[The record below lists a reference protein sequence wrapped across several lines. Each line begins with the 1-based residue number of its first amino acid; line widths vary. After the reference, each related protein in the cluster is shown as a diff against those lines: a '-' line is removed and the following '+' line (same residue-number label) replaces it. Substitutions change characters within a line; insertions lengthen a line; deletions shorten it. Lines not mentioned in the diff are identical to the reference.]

1 MSNVL
6 KSKRKTDIRLY
17 DFTIFDFMTLRL
29 FYNANI
35 ITMDDALPKVD
46 AMVINDLGKIEAIG
60 AEKELRNQFG
70 FFSNEIDCHE
80 KTIVPGLNDAHI
92 HVWKIGHLRTYMLDV
107 RGVKSI
113 VEFKKLLKDF
123 ADKNPTSNWILARGI
138 NEMVLDEKRLPTK
151 EDLDEVITDRPVFVI
166 RTCAH
171 IGIANSKAI
180 QISGVSEATEV
191 PFGGE
196 IRKNHDGSLQGI
208 FTERALGLI
217 MNNIPAFTFDE
228 YKNMILEAHAYLL
241 SLGITSATDP
251 AANEELLAAY
261 IKLDQEG
268 LLKVRMNVF
277 PLRIP
282 DGSDD
287 IQVLPELYESDF
299 LQIKTVKFF
308 SDGGLSSATAALNV
322 PYKNTDGYK
331 GVLRLDYDKFYETA
345 KEAVDKGFSVATH
358 AIGHQAVDLTL
369 KVYSDLFKID
379 NTLKHRIEHVGFLSN
394 ENIQDFKRMNMTA
407 AMQPIFIYE
416 LANNFKSTLP
426 DELLDVVYPCKTV
439 LDNGINLA
447 LSTDGPVVKEIN
459 PWVNMETAVTRKAA
473 DGFVIGES
481 QKITFKQAIHAY
493 TVGSAMADNLE
504 NTKGS
509 LAIGKYADFIVLNIN
524 PFDLNN
530 VSKVKTV
537 ETWINGELNYKK

>member
-1 MSNVL
+1 
-6 KSKRKTDIRLY
+6 
-17 DFTIFDFMTLRL
+17 MTFKL
-29 FYNANI
+29 FFNANI
-35 ITMDDALPKVD
+35 ITMDDAFPKAD
-46 AMVINDLGKIEAIG
+46 SMVINNLGKIEAVG
-60 AEKELRNQFG
+60 TQNELRNQFDS
-70 FFSNEIDCHE
+70 FSSAIDFQG
-80 KTIVPGLNDAHI
+80 KTIVPGLNDSHI

-113 VEFKKLLKDF
+113 VEFQKRLKEF
-123 ADKNPTSNWILARGI
+123 AEKNPDSEWIMARGI
-138 NEMVLDEKRLPTK
+138 NEMVLEEKRLPTK
-151 EDLDEVITDRPVFVI
+151 EDIDKIISDRPVFVI

-180 QISGVSEATEV
+180 EISEVDETTEV

-196 IRKNHDGSLQGI
+196 IRKNQDGSLQGI

-217 MNNIPAFTFDE
+217 MNKIPAFTFEE
-228 YKNMILEAHAYLL
+228 YKNMILEAHNYLL

-287 IQVLPELYESDF
+287 IQVLPEQYESEF

-308 SDGGLSSATAALNV
+308 SDGGLSSATAAINV

-331 GVLRLDYDKFYETA
+331 GVLRLDYDKFYQTA

-369 KVYSDLFKID
+369 KVYKALFKID
-379 NTLKHRIEHVGFLSN
+379 NTLRHRIEHVGFLSN
-394 ENIQDFKRMNMTA
+394 ENIKDFKTMNMTA

-416 LANNFKSTLP
+416 LANNFKNTLT
-426 DELLDVVYPCKTV
+426 DDLLDVVYPCKTV

-459 PWVNMETAVTRKAA
+459 PWVNIETAVTRKAA

-481 QKITFKQAIHAY
+481 QKITFQQALKAY
-493 TVGSAMADNLE
+493 TVGSATADNLE
-504 NTKGS
+504 NIKGS
-509 LAIGKYADFIVLNIN
+509 LSKGKYADFIVLSTN
-524 PFDLNN
+524 PFDLNDVSN
-530 VSKVKTV
+530 VVTL
-537 ETWINGELNYKK
+537 ETWVQGKLKYKKI

>member
-1 MSNVL
+1 M
-6 KSKRKTDIRLY
+6 
-17 DFTIFDFMTLRL
+17 IFKLIH
-29 FYNANI
+29 NANI
-35 ITMDDALPKVD
+35 ITMDDAFPKAD
-46 AMVINDLGKIEAIG
+46 AMVINNLGKIEAVGTEID
-60 AEKELRNQFG
+60 LRNQFIS
-70 FFSNEIDCHE
+70 FSEEFDFQA

-113 VEFKKLLKDF
+113 VEFKEKLKDF
-123 ADKNPTSNWILARGI
+123 AAINPNSKWILARGI
-138 NEMVLDEKRLPTK
+138 NEMLLEEKRLPTK
-151 EDLDEVITDRPVFVI
+151 EDLDEVISDRPVFVI

-180 QISGVSEATEV
+180 AISKVDETTEV

-196 IRKNHDGSLQGI
+196 IRKNKDGSLQGI

-217 MNNIPAFTFDE
+217 MNTIPAFTFDE
-228 YKNMILEAHAYLL
+228 YKKMILEAHNYLL

-251 AANEELLAAY
+251 AANEDLLDAY

-282 DGSDD
+282 DGSDE
-287 IQVLPELYESDF
+287 IQVLPEIYESEF

-308 SDGGLSSATAALNV
+308 SDGGLSSATAAINV

-331 GVLRLDYDKFYETA
+331 GVLRLDYDKFYKTA
-345 KEAVDKGFSVATH
+345 KEAVDKGFSLATH
-358 AIGHQAVDLTL
+358 AIGHLAIDLTL
-369 KVYSDLFKID
+369 KVYRDLFQIN

-394 ENIQDFKRMNMTA
+394 ENIGDFKRMNMTA

-426 DELLDVVYPCKTV
+426 NELLDVVYPCKTV

-459 PWVNMETAVTRKAA
+459 PWINMETAVTRKAM
-473 DGFVIGES
+473 DGSVIGES
-481 QKITFKQAIHAY
+481 QKITFQQALTAY
-493 TVGSAMADNLE
+493 TMGSAIADNLG
-504 NTKGS
+504 TIKGS
-509 LAIGKYADFIVLNIN
+509 LSKGKVADFVVLDVN
-524 PFDLNN
+524 PFDLEN
-530 VSKVKTV
+530 VSKVATM
-537 ETWINGELNYKK
+537 ETWIKGELKFKK